1 MGCQGGTFS
10 LEIVAWQPMFHLTDL
25 LENFFDFHNV
35 LGTLKA
41 GQGEHVDPLFA
52 LVAPEMRSLEE
63 NAL

>member
-1 MGCQGGTFS
+1 M
-10 LEIVAWQPMFHLTDL
+10 AWQPMFHLTDL